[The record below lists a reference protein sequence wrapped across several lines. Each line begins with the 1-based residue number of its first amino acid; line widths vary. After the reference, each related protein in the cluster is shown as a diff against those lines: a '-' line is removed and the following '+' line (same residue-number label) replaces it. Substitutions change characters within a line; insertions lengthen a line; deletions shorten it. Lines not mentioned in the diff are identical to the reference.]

1 MSFTE
6 DPNTL
11 PAKSLHQPYASLVA
25 AGLKTLETR
34 KTRIHYRGPLV
45 ICSTLR
51 DHESAHEVRCMLS
64 RDQYML
70 LERLRLYPWG
80 GIHPDLYGFALCVV
94 DVVGCRQLLPED
106 EPWSWFYAEGRFAWE
121 LANVRRV
128 RPLPVR
134 GSQGFFRVPKAALE
148 YLDV

>member
-1 MSFTE
+1 MTFPA

-45 ICSTLR
+45 ICSTLKV
-51 DHESAHEVRCMLS
+51 DNEAMLRIFPYPS
-64 RDQYML
+64 RADTTRMIRQRFDCYDRREL
-70 LERLRLYPWG
+70 G
-80 GIHPDLYGFALCVV
+80 QALCVV
-94 DVVGCRQLLPED
+94 DVVGCRPLVPED
-106 EPWSWFYAEGRFAWE
+106 EPRSWFYAEGRFAWE

-128 RPLPVR
+128 KSFRVR

-148 YLDV
+148 FFDA